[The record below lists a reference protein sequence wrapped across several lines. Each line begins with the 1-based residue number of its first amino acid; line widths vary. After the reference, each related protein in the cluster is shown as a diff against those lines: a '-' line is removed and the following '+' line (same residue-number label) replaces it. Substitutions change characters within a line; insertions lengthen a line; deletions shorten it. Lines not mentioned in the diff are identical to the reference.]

1 MLGFTLFNPTYLL
14 RVKNMRIVYRI
25 SAKGIIE
32 VVAPGLR
39 KTIYEEL

>member
-1 MLGFTLFNPTYLL
+1 
-14 RVKNMRIVYRI
+14 MRIVYRI

-39 KTIYEEL
+39 KTICEEFAGWVKRSATQQKS